1 MSFILANPS
10 KKLLFP
16 DSYSLFITPKTTT
29 AAAVNFAKVPAAATV
44 DAPSDDIPAP
54 ADDNTLPSLP
64 PIPPNPDS
72 LDPKSDNLEPAL
84 SIPLPKLSNMPL
96 PESLKDLNAPLKS
109 RSFSL
114 LNASLIPLA
123 LSFNLSNESPAFFV
137 ESATLSL
144 ALAASNASFISLS

>member
-1 MSFILANPS
+1 MFFIFINPS
-10 KKLLFP
+10 KNCFFP
-16 DSYSLFITPKTTT
+16 ASYSPYNAAPTPAIIPVTD
-29 AAAVNFAKVPAAATV
+29 AKPPAAATV
-44 DAPSDDIPAP
+44 DDPSDDIPEP

-72 LDPKSDNLEPAL
+72 LDPKSDNLEPTL
-84 SIPLPKLSNMPL
+84 SMPLPKSSNMPL